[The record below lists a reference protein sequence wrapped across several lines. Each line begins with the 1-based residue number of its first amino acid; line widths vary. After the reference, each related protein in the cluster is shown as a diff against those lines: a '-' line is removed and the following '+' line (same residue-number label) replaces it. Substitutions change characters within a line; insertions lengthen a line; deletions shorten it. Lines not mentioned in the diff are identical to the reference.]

1 VPGDTRLLKHWTI
14 AAALLAAFAGLSFAE
29 SKHCDLGCMI
39 ALTDQYLA
47 ALVKHDP
54 SGLPLSR
61 GVRFTE
67 NTAEIRIGDGL
78 WVGASEAPTSF
89 KIYAVDPES
98 NQVGFY
104 GVMKENNRPL
114 IIALRLKVV
123 DGEIT
128 EIEHVLARNLRADRM
143 QNLMTPRPALLADV
157 PPSERTSREDMINAA
172 NSYFEAIE
180 HGNGE
185 LAPFA
190 EDCERHENGGQTT
203 HNATPVP
210 WPVPMGSKED
220 DHTMAILGTLTCTA
234 QVNSQILSFITRLWP
249 RRLGLVDEQRGL
261 VYAFPMFQHRGA
273 VHDIQIKGVP
283 GVGVVHMNGGTSNLQ
298 AGEIFKIRGGKIHDI
313 EAMGVSLP
321 YGTKSPWE

>member
-1 VPGDTRLLKHWTI
+1 
-14 AAALLAAFAGLSFAE
+14 
-29 SKHCDLGCMI
+29 MM

-54 SGLPLSR
+54 SGLPLSK
-61 GVRFTE
+61 GVRFIE

-78 WVGASEAPTSF
+78 WVGASEAPTTF

-104 GVMKENNRPL
+104 GAMKENNRPL

-128 EIEHVLARNLRADRM
+128 EIEHVLARNMRADRM
-143 QNLMTPRPALLADV
+143 QNLITP
-157 PPSERTSREDMINAA
+157 REDMINAA

-180 HGNGE
+180 HGDGE
-185 LAPFA
+185 IAPFA

-210 WPVPMGSKED
+210 WPVPMGSPEA
-220 DHTMAILGTLTCTA
+220 DHAMAVLGTLTCTA

-249 RRLGLVDEQRGL
+249 PAWAWWMNRR
-261 VYAFPMFQHRGA
+261 A
-273 VHDIQIKGVP
+273 
-283 GVGVVHMNGGTSNLQ
+283 
-298 AGEIFKIRGGKIHDI
+298 
-313 EAMGVSLP
+313 
-321 YGTKSPWE
+321 

>member
-1 VPGDTRLLKHWTI
+1 
-14 AAALLAAFAGLSFAE
+14 
-29 SKHCDLGCMI
+29 MI
-39 ALTDQYLA
+39 ALADQYLA

-54 SGLPLSR
+54 AGLPLSR

-78 WVGASEAPTSF
+78 WVGASEAPTTF
-89 KIYAVDPES
+89 KIYAVDPAS

-128 EIEHVLARNLRADRM
+128 EIEHVLARNMRPDRM
-143 QNLMTPRPALLADV
+143 QNLVTPREAFLADV
-157 PPSERTSREDMINAA
+157 PPGERTSREDMINAA

-180 HGNGE
+180 HDDGE

-210 WPVPMGSKED
+210 WPVPMGSPED
-220 DHTMAILGTLTCTA
+220 DRAMAIIGTLTLHCATQQSGDELHHPA
-234 QVNSQILSFITRLWP
+234 MAAGGWDWWMNRRGWFIRF
-249 RRLGLVDEQRGL
+249 RC
-261 VYAFPMFQHRGA
+261 
-273 VHDIQIKGVP
+273 
-283 GVGVVHMNGGTSNLQ
+283 SS
-298 AGEIFKIRGGKIHDI
+298 I
-313 EAMGVSLP
+313 EARSTTSRSKACRASMCC
-321 YGTKSPWE
+321 T

>member
-1 VPGDTRLLKHWTI
+1 MIRHWTVT
-14 AAALLAAFAGLSFAE
+14 AALFFALSGASYAAP
-29 SKHCDLGCMI
+29 KHCDRACMI
-39 ALTDQYLA
+39 AFTDQYLA

-54 SGLPLSR
+54 AGLPLSR

-78 WVGASEAPTSF
+78 WVGASEAPTTF

-114 IIALRLKVV
+114 IIALRLKVI

-128 EIEHVLARNLRADRM
+128 EIEHVLARNMRPDRM
-143 QNLMTPRPALLADV
+143 QNLVTPRAAFLADV
-157 PPSERTSREDMINAA
+157 PAGERTPREDMINAA
-172 NSYFEAIE
+172 NWYFESIE
-180 HGNGE
+180 HGDGE
-185 LAPFA
+185 IAPFA

-210 WPVPMGSKED
+210 WPVPMGSPAD
-220 DHTMAILGTLTCTA
+220 DHAMAVLRTLTCTA

-249 RRLGLVDEQRGL
+249 RRRD
-261 VYAFPMFQHRGA
+261 
-273 VHDIQIKGVP
+273 
-283 GVGVVHMNGGTSNLQ
+283 
-298 AGEIFKIRGGKIHDI
+298 
-313 EAMGVSLP
+313 
-321 YGTKSPWE
+321 